1 MRAWPKQTLLFY
13 LRMLYYAQTPF
24 RADAGPEG
32 RGMTNRKILIVDDD
46 SELREAL
53 VEQLALHEE
62 FESIAV
68 DNGNQGSTGRQG
80 RAD

>member
-1 MRAWPKQTLLFY
+1 
-13 LRMLYYAQTPF
+13 
-24 RADAGPEG
+24 
-32 RGMTNRKILIVDDD
+32 MTNTRKILIVDDD

-68 DNGNQGSTGRQG
+68 DNGTKGYKPPRPGRSIL
-80 RAD
+80 